1 MQAASLSSI
10 TMNMSQNISN
20 IHSKQCDFGLKAAA
34 LCKENY
40 PIPSCPQLRQS
51 CCTPTLTWLFS
62 FGIKLLSLSPQ
73 PAHGHQCSDFPPAAL
88 QPGILVPMTWK
99 AKIPKLDDFPCDVS
113 VP

>member
-62 FGIKLLSLSPQ
+62 FGIKLPSLSLKETS
-73 PAHGHQCSDFPPAAL
+73 GCSSRSQDISNVKQYLLFKSL
-88 QPGILVPMTWK
+88 SSQNTWK
-99 AKIPKLDDFPCDVS
+99 KDHWDSL
-113 VP
+113 